1 MKEGISGSVI
11 SSADPK
17 SPRAAGATSRG
28 GVAESPDDDPD
39 SKLERAERN
48 RERGGP
54 PHISVQAAVMAVER
68 RRRSSRLGSGQP
80 TAQQS
85 TEAAAFAVLW
95 TAGVRSCEA
104 EEELRNTPFGYAG
117 LPGVGA
123 GHLSLLNGVITDFVV
138 PGPGR
143 ISESSNISVRVCG
156 V

>member
-1 MKEGISGSVI
+1 
-11 SSADPK
+11 
-17 SPRAAGATSRG
+17 
-28 GVAESPDDDPD
+28 
-39 SKLERAERN
+39 
-48 RERGGP
+48 
-54 PHISVQAAVMAVER
+54 MAVER

-117 LPGVGA
+117 LPGIGA

-138 PGPGR
+138 LGPARMSEPERSCSAR
-143 ISESSNISVRVCG
+143 IRGASILSAKYRLG
-156 V
+156 